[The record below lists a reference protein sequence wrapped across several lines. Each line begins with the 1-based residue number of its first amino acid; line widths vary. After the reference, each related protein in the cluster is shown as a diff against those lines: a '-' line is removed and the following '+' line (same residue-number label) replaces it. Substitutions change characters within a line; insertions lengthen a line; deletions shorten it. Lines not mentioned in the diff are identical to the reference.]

1 MSVKVILRQSVP
13 NLGEPGDVKEVT
25 PGYFRNFLQP
35 RGMAVEATKGQI
47 AMLEATSSVREG
59 QLAKS
64 RERTSTVAD
73 RLEGVTLRIPV
84 KVGEQG
90 RIYGSVT
97 NRDLAEALQTQANVE
112 VDRHRI
118 ELRDPLKSIG
128 VHSVPIKLEHGI
140 EAQVA
145 VELVPESESDSALA

>member
-1 MSVKVILRQSVP
+1 
-13 NLGEPGDVKEVT
+13 
-25 PGYFRNFLQP
+25 
-35 RGMAVEATKGQI
+35 MAVEATKGEI
-47 AMLEATSSVREG
+47 AALQATSSAREG

-64 RERTSTVAD
+64 RERTNTVVD
-73 RLEGVTLRIPV
+73 RLANVTLRIPV

-97 NRDLAEALQTQANVE
+97 NRDLAEALHAQADID

-118 ELRDPLKSIG
+118 ELREPLKSIG
-128 VHSVPIKLEHGI
+128 VHSFPVKLEHGI

-145 VELVPESESDSALA
+145 VELVPESEPEEA

>member
-1 MSVKVILRQSVP
+1 M
-13 NLGEPGDVKEVT
+13 
-25 PGYFRNFLQP
+25 LQ
-35 RGMAVEATKGQI
+35 
-47 AMLEATSSVREG
+47 ATSSVREG

-64 RERTSTVAD
+64 RERSSSVAG
-73 RLEGVTLRIPV
+73 RLDGVTLRIPV

-97 NRDLAEALQTQANVE
+97 NRDLAEALQSQADVE
-112 VDRHRI
+112 IDRHRI
-118 ELRDPLKSIG
+118 ELREPLKSIG

-145 VELVPESESDSALA
+145 VELVPESESDPAQA

>member
-13 NLGEPGDVKEVT
+13 NLGEPGDVKDVT

-47 AMLEATSSVREG
+47 AALHATSSVRES

-64 RERTSTVAD
+64 RERTNTVVD
-73 RLEGVTLRIPV
+73 RLSEVTLRIPV

-97 NRDLAEALQTQANVE
+97 NRDLAEALQTQAGIE

-128 VHSVPIKLEHGI
+128 AHSVPIKLEHGI

-145 VELVPESESDSALA
+145 VELVPESEPDQA

>member
-13 NLGEPGDVKEVT
+13 NLGEPGDIKEVN

-35 RGMAVEATKGQI
+35 RGLAVEASKGQI
-47 AMLEATSSVREG
+47 AALQATSTAREG

-64 RERTSTVAD
+64 RERTGGVVD
-73 RLEGVTLRIPV
+73 RLADVTLRIPV

-97 NRDLAEALQTQANVE
+97 NRDLAEALQTQADIE

-118 ELRDPLKSIG
+118 ELREPLKSIG

-145 VELVPESESDSALA
+145 VELVPESESEEA

>member
-13 NLGEPGDVKEVT
+13 NLGEPGDVKEVA

-35 RGMAVEATKGQI
+35 RGMAVEANRAQMS
-47 AMLEATSSVREG
+47 ALNATSSAREG
-59 QLAKS
+59 QLAKA
-64 RERTSTVAD
+64 RQRTSGVAEQ
-73 RLEGVTLRIPV
+73 LQGVTLRIPV

-97 NRDLAEALQTQANVE
+97 NRDLAEALKSQANVE
-112 VDRHRI
+112 IDRHRI

-128 VHSVPIKLEHGI
+128 VHSVSIKLEHSI
-140 EAQVA
+140 EAHVS
-145 VELVPESESDSALA
+145 VELVPDDQAE

>member
-1 MSVKVILRQSVP
+1 MSVKIILRQSVP
-13 NLGEPGDVKEVT
+13 NLGEPGDVKDVT

-35 RGMAVEATKGQI
+35 RGMAIEATKGQI
-47 AMLEATSSVREG
+47 SALQATSTAREG

-64 RERTSTVAD
+64 RDRTNSVVG
-73 RLEGVTLRIPV
+73 RLEDVTLRIPV

-97 NRDLAEALQTQANVE
+97 NRDLAEALQAQANIE

-118 ELRDPLKSIG
+118 ELREPLKSIG

-145 VELVPESESDSALA
+145 VELVPESEPDQA

>member
-13 NLGEPGDVKEVT
+13 NLGEPGDVKDVT

-47 AMLEATSSVREG
+47 AALRATSTVREG
-59 QLAKS
+59 RLAKS
-64 RERTSTVAD
+64 RERTHSVVG
-73 RLEGVTLRIPV
+73 RLEDVRLRIPV

-97 NRDLAEALQTQANVE
+97 NRDLAEALQTQADIE

-118 ELRDPLKSIG
+118 ELREPLKSIG

-140 EAQVA
+140 EAHIT
-145 VELVPESESDSALA
+145 VELVPESESDQA

>member
-13 NLGEPGDVKEVT
+13 NLGEPGDVKDVT

-47 AMLEATSSVREG
+47 AALNATSSVREG

-64 RERTSTVAD
+64 RERTNSVVG
-73 RLEGVTLRIPV
+73 RLSEVTLRIPV

-97 NRDLAEALQTQANVE
+97 NRDLAQALKAQAGIE

-128 VHSVPIKLEHGI
+128 AHSVPIKLEHGI
-140 EAQVA
+140 EAHVA
-145 VELVPESESDSALA
+145 VELVPESEPEQV

>member
-35 RGMAVEATKGQI
+35 RGMAVEATKGHI
-47 AMLEATSSVREG
+47 AMLEATSTVREG

-64 RERTSTVAD
+64 RERTSTVAG

-97 NRDLAEALQTQANVE
+97 NRDLAEALQSQADVE

-118 ELRDPLKSIG
+118 ELREPLKSIG

-145 VELVPESESDSALA
+145 VELVPESESDSAQA